1 MRIDI
6 IAVIPELMT
15 SFFNNSIV
23 KNARNKGI
31 LDLNIIDL
39 RQFGLGNYKQIDD
52 YPYGGQAGMVLMPQP
67 LSECIESLT
76 SQRKY
81 DRVIYLT
88 PDGQTLNQKTVN
100 SLSLLENILIICG
113 HYKGIDQRIR
123 DRYVTMEISIGD
135 YVLSGGETAAI
146 VLVDAISRIIPG
158 VISDETSALSDSFQ
172 DDLLSPPV
180 YTRPSEFMGMKV
192 PDVLLSGH
200 EKNIKEWQDQQ
211 AFEKTRL
218 LRPDLFKKW
227 QEESDFPV

>member
-158 VISDETSALSDSFQ
+158 VISDETSALSDTFQ